1 METVYTQLMDT
12 ATHRRAAART
22 APSVRPLIDRVSDY
36 LPPDSVRLV
45 EEAYAFAAEAHAGQM
60 RLTGDPYIVH
70 PLDAAMTV
78 AGLQLDGAAVAA
90 ALLHDVQEDCGVPN
104 QTLAKRFGPEVA
116 KLVDGATKL
125 EKIAWLAPGE
135 RPGDKALQAENL
147 RKMFLAMAED
157 IRVVIIKLADR
168 LHNMRTLDA
177 KPPEKRLRT
186 AQETMEIYAP
196 LANRLGIWQLKWE
209 LEDLAFRYLEPERY
223 KQIAK
228 LIQSKRA
235 VRERYV
241 AQVERILSEELEKQG
256 IQAEVKGRAKH
267 IYSIAQK
274 ADKYAAE
281 HKGFEQIYD
290 LLALRVVVNTVSDC
304 YNALGV
310 VHGLWHPMPG
320 QFDDY
325 IASPKESLYQS
336 LHTTVMSIGA
346 RPLEVQIRTYDMHQ
360 LAEYGVAA
368 HWRYKEGGRDGSGR
382 RDIRY
387 EERMSWLRQ
396 LLEWQRDMSQAEE
409 FVESVK
415 TDLFRDQVFVYTP
428 KGEIKE
434 MPAGATPIDFA
445 YRVHTELGHK
455 CVGAKVNARLV
466 PLNYQLKTGDVVEI
480 VGGKSSRG
488 PSRDWLNPNLGYV
501 KTNHSREKI
510 RQWFKRQEREENIE
524 RGREIIDKE
533 LRRIGLSLAECQ
545 DEVLKIFKYETL
557 DDLLA
562 ALGYGGVTS
571 AHIPARLAPLIHKD
585 EEPELPVTQGPQPR
599 IYSSTVQVLG
609 TGDLLTQIAR
619 CCNPVPG
626 DRIIGYVT
634 RSRGVTIHRED
645 CYNVL
650 HEDEKERLVDVEW
663 GRSGQMYPVAVHIEA
678 WDRVGLLR
686 DVSTM
691 IADEK
696 VNMVG
701 VRTQENGDRTVSVFL
716 TLETTGI
723 QQLTRLMTK
732 LEAVRGIIGVTRQID
747 SRRAAAADGR

>member
-1 METVYTQLMDT
+1 MDV
-12 ATHRRAAART
+12 ATKKQAEERRQ
-22 APSVRPLIDRVSDY
+22 APSVEPLLERVRGY
-36 LPPDSVRLV
+36 LPPDKVAPI
-45 EEAYAFAAEAHAGQM
+45 EAAYAFAEQAHAGQF

-78 AGLQLDGAAVAA
+78 AGLQLDSAAVCA
-90 ALLHDVQEDCGVPN
+90 ALLHDVQEDCSVPN
-104 QTLAKRFGPEVA
+104 AEIRRRFGDEVA
-116 KLVDGATKL
+116 RLVDGSTKL
-125 EKIAWLAPGE
+125 ERLTWLAPGE
-135 RPGDKALQAENL
+135 RPGDKSIQAENL

-177 KPPEKRLRT
+177 KAPEKRVRT

-196 LANRLGIWQLKWE
+196 LANRLGIWQIKWE
-209 LEDLAFRYLEPERY
+209 LEDLAFRHLEPERY

-228 LIQSKRA
+228 LLQSKRA
-235 VRERYV
+235 ARERYI
-241 AQVERILSEELEKQG
+241 AQVERILGEELKKHDIE
-256 IQAEVKGRAKH
+256 AEVQGRAKH

-274 ADKYAAE
+274 AEKYAAE

-290 LLALRVVVNTVSDC
+290 LLAIRVLVNTMSDC

-310 VHGLWHPMPG
+310 VHGLWHPIPG

-325 IASPKESLYQS
+325 IASPKDSMYQS
-336 LHTTVMSIGA
+336 LHTTVIAIGA
-346 RPLEVQIRTYDMHQ
+346 RPLEVQIRTHEMHQ

-368 HWRYKEGGRDGSGR
+368 HWRYKEGARDGGK
-382 RDIRY
+382 RDIRS

-396 LLEWQRDMSQAEE
+396 LLEWQREMSAAEE

-445 YRVHTELGHK
+445 YRVHTELGHR
-455 CVGAKVNARLV
+455 CVGAKVNGRLV
-466 PLNYQLKTGDVVEI
+466 PLSYQLKTGDIVEI
-480 VGGKSSRG
+480 VASKHSRG

-501 KTNHSREKI
+501 KTGHSREKI
-510 RQWFKRQEREENIE
+510 RQWFKRQERAENIE
-524 RGREIIDKE
+524 RGREIIEKE
-533 LRRIGLSLAECQ
+533 LRRFNLSLSECQ
-545 DEVLKIFKYETL
+545 DEILLIFKHDNL
-557 DDLLA
+557 DDFLA
-562 ALGYGGVTS
+562 ALGYGGISS
-571 AHIPARLAPLIHKD
+571 AHIPARLAPLIHKH
-585 EEPELPVTQGPQPR
+585 EPEVPVADGSAPPR
-599 IYSSTVQVLG
+599 VYSPTVRVLG

-634 RSRGVTIHRED
+634 RSRGVTIHRDD
-645 CYNVL
+645 CYNIL
-650 HEDEKERLVDVEW
+650 HEDETERLVDVEW
-663 GRSGQMYPVAVHIEA
+663 GRTGQMYPVAVHIEA

-686 DVSTM
+686 DVST
-691 IADEK
+691 IISEEK
-696 VNMVG
+696 VNMGG
-701 VRTQENGDRTVSVFL
+701 VRTQEHGDGTTSVYL

-723 QQLTRLMTK
+723 AQLGRLMTK
-732 LEAVRGIIGVTRQID
+732 LESVRGVISVTREID
-747 SRRAAAADGR
+747 ARHRQGAGSV